1 MSGVPYTFGG
11 LIGVIP
17 LADLDANFL
26 TPITLGT
33 SPVSLGNTITTI
45 SGLTLT
51 GVTIASAA
59 TPIPVAAGGT
69 GITTPGPS
77 GNYLISNGTS
87 WYSGTISSTQPTIS
101 SDTTTNASLYPI
113 FANATSGLLS
123 TAYISNG
130 NLSYNPLL
138 GQFSALGFATSSIVE
153 TTLVSAT
160 AASGTINFNCQ
171 LEPILYY
178 TTPAS
183 GNWTIN
189 FRASALL
196 SLNSFLAIGQTM
208 TVTFL
213 ATQGS
218 TAYFNNAVTIDGVSV
233 TPMWQGGIAP
243 SSGNSSGV
251 DSYNYAICK
260 TADSTYSVFASLTQF

>member
-11 LIGVIP
+11 LTGVVQ
-17 LADLDANFL
+17 LADLDANFT

-33 SPVSLGNTITTI
+33 STVTLGNALTTI
-45 SGLTLT
+45 AGLTLS
-51 GVTIASAA
+51 GVTISSAA

-69 GITTPGPS
+69 GIAAPGPS

-101 SDTTTNASLYPI
+101 NDTTTNASLYPT
-113 FANATSGLLS
+113 FANATSGLLT

-138 GQFSALGFATSSIVE
+138 GQLTALSLATKSIVE

-171 LEPILYY
+171 STPILYY
-178 TTPAS
+178 TLQAS

-189 FRASALL
+189 FRASHC
-196 SLNSFLAIGQTM
+196 FH
-208 TVTFL
+208 
-213 ATQGS
+213 
-218 TAYFNNAVTIDGVSV
+218 
-233 TPMWQGGIAP
+233 
-243 SSGNSSGV
+243 
-251 DSYNYAICK
+251 
-260 TADSTYSVFASLTQF
+260 